1 MFTPFI
7 SPYTCNCFYN
17 ETKDIK
23 QVQERLGHSNIQT
36 TINLYVHPTE
46 EDIREDWNKVKH
58 QFQVFNKGNNYVN
71 TN

>member
-1 MFTPFI
+1 MFILIYFAI
-7 SPYTCNCFYN
+7 HMQLFFYN

-58 QFQVFNKGNNYVN
+58 QFQVFNKGE
-71 TN
+71 

>member
-1 MFTPFI
+1 MFILI

-23 QVQERLGHSNIQT
+23 QVQERLGHIQT

-58 QFQVFNKGNNYVN
+58 QFQVFNKGE
-71 TN
+71 

>member
-1 MFTPFI
+1 LRNSHFSIDTLP
-7 SPYTCNCFYN
+7 N

-58 QFQVFNKGNNYVN
+58 QFQVFNKGE
-71 TN
+71 

>member
-1 MFTPFI
+1 MFTPIYFAI
-7 SPYTCNCFYN
+7 HMQLFFYN

-58 QFQVFNKGNNYVN
+58 QFQVFNKGE
-71 TN
+71 

>member
-1 MFTPFI
+1 MFTFI

-58 QFQVFNKGNNYVN
+58 QFQVLIKE
-71 TN
+71 